1 MILKVLLC
9 SLIMSRSSITQ
20 TVLIAL
26 QLLSAAFVL
35 CKPPDSD
42 KPAGEHVH
50 GREKIGDTEH
60 YVDGEHNPK
69 YDRQVLLG
77 EDEATEFD
85 KLSLE
90 ERKERL
96 K

>member
-1 MILKVLLC
+1 M
-9 SLIMSRSSITQ
+9 IMSRSSITQ
-20 TVLIAL
+20 THFIAL

-60 YVDGEHNPK
+60 YVDGVHNPE